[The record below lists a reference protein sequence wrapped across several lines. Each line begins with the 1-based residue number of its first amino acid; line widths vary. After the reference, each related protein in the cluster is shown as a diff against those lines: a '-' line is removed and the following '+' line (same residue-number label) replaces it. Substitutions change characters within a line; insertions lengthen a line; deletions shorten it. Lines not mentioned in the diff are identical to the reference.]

1 MSDYCIRFVRFF
13 LKLFHIR
20 VNKEKEHL
28 LIQIFKFL
36 LVGGIATII
45 DFVFLYLF
53 RDIVKLNLILAN
65 TLSFIISVTYNY
77 IASISFVFNVNN
89 GKSKK
94 KNFILFITFSIIG
107 LIINNIILYIV
118 TNMFKLYYMLSKVIA
133 TIFVMIFNFITRKR
147 FLENKSN

>member
-94 KNFILFITFSIIG
+94 KNFILFITVSIIG

-118 TNMFKLYYMLSKVIA
+118 TKMFKLYYILSKVIA

>member
-94 KNFILFITFSIIG
+94 KNFILFITFSI
-107 LIINNIILYIV
+107 
-118 TNMFKLYYMLSKVIA
+118 
-133 TIFVMIFNFITRKR
+133 
-147 FLENKSN
+147 